1 MIEKYGSILN
11 NHEERLSVRF
21 RALFRQGCLLLC
33 LEYFGS
39 KKNIRIKSLKN
50 LGGNA
55 AIDEIGK
62 CFNDSSELLKH
73 ELAYCLGQMKSEYA
87 LKVLMGVLKDYN
99 QVRVLIF

>member
-1 MIEKYGSILN
+1 MLYLGKGVCCFVLNIL
-11 NHEERLSVRF
+11 V
-21 RALFRQGCLLLC
+21 Q
-33 LEYFGS
+33 